1 MLCNNTVTIAD
12 QNRLAASG
20 GCAAQPDLLAD
31 TAVERT
37 IYRLRITFV
46 DQPEEN
52 SVTTIEAV
60 IFGMMLAWTP
70 CVLLMAYLL
79 WRAPSEPG

>member
-12 QNRLAASG
+12 QSHLAASG

-46 DQPEEN
+46 DQPEEK
-52 SVTTIEAV
+52 
-60 IFGMMLAWTP
+60 FGDNH
-70 CVLLMAYLL
+70 
-79 WRAPSEPG
+79 